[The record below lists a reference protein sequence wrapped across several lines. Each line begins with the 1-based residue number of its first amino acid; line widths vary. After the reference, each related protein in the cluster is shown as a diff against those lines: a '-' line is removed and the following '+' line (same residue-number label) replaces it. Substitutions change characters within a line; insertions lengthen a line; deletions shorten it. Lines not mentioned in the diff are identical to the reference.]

1 MKKPFIKSFST
12 LVVTVATAA
21 TLIASYQ
28 VLAAG
33 PTKVNLL
40 TTDSFSILA
49 GTGVT
54 NVPTSTIVG
63 NVGLSPAAGSNY
75 SGITTAQVNGTIYAA
90 DGTGPAGSVNNPG
103 LLTTAKN
110 DLTTAYVDT
119 MGRTPTNTFA
129 TGDNQLG
136 GKTLTA
142 GVYRFGN
149 ASSANLTAAS
159 PLVLDAQGD
168 PGAVFIFQATSDLVT
183 ASASVVQLVNGAQ
196 ACNVFWQVGSTATLG
211 SSSTFVG
218 TLMALTSV
226 GVNSSATVE
235 GRVFARNGAVSLNA
249 NTITRPSTC
258 LASSTDGTTDGS
270 GAGNSNAST
279 TPGLPNTGQK
289 SSQLSSLVSGLL
301 FVATITSIG
310 FAVYTLRHKR
320 TR

>member
-12 LVVTVATAA
+12 LVVTIATAV

-54 NVPTSTIVG
+54 NVPTSTIIG

-119 MGRTPTNTFA
+119 MGRTPTSTFA

-168 PGAVFIFQATSDLVT
+168 PGAVFIFS
-183 ASASVVQLVNGAQ
+183 SNIRS
-196 ACNVFWQVGSTATLG
+196 CYCVG
-211 SSSTFVG
+211 
-218 TLMALTSV
+218 
-226 GVNSSATVE
+226 
-235 GRVFARNGAVSLNA
+235 
-249 NTITRPSTC
+249 
-258 LASSTDGTTDGS
+258 
-270 GAGNSNAST
+270 
-279 TPGLPNTGQK
+279 
-289 SSQLSSLVSGLL
+289 
-301 FVATITSIG
+301 
-310 FAVYTLRHKR
+310 
-320 TR
+320 